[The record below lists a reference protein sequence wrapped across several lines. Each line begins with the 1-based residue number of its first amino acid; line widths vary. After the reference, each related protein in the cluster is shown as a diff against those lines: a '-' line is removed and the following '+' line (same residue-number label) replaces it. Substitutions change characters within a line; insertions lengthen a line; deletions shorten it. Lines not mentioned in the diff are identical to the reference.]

1 MTTLNSGNLIYRSV
15 SLEGEYRPESYILD
29 NRLYRQEAGY
39 EIFTAFETSEN
50 NLFLVN
56 RGWVSKEDFNYEEGA
71 ETYQEKVFIQGVL
84 SPFKR
89 FGLNLVN
96 QTYLD
101 DWPKLVLSLIHIS
114 EPTRPY

>member
-1 MTTLNSGNLIYRSV
+1 MPPCHFGSRPKLGLI
-15 SLEGEYRPESYILD
+15 
-29 NRLYRQEAGY
+29 RLTFFCDIFSPAFKS
-39 EIFTAFETSEN
+39 FTAFETSEN

-56 RGWVSKEDFNYEEGA
+56 RGWVSKEDFNYEEGT
-71 ETYQEKVFIQGVL
+71 ETYQEKVSIQGVL

-101 DWPKLVLSLIHIS
+101 DWPKLVQQVDYETTKNDIGDSINKS
-114 EPTRPY
+114 S